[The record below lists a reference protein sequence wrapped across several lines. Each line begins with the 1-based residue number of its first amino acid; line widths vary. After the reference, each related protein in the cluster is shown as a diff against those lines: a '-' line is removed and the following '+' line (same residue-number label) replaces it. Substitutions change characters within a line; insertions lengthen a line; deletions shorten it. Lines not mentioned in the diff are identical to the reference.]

1 MMQLAREFRR
11 PDWRRMLS
19 EMSATELDEWADHFS
34 LNSFSDAL
42 LDAEFATLKALV
54 TGLVTG
60 AAQDADDFRLLSASE
75 SVPEKTDDEL
85 MRLGEGIT
93 GGVRYGPDSEP
104 GH

>member
-1 MMQLAREFRR
+1 MQLAREFRR

-19 EMSATELDEWADHFS
+19 EMSATELGEWATHFTE
-34 LNSFSDAL
+34 NSFSDAL

-75 SVPEKTDDEL
+75 PVPEKNDDEL

>member
-19 EMSATELDEWADHFS
+19 EISASELGEWAAYFS

-75 SVPEKTDDEL
+75 HVPEKTDDEL

-93 GGVRYGPDSEP
+93 GGVRYGPDYEP

>member
-1 MMQLAREFRR
+1 MQLAREFRR

-19 EMSATELDEWADHFS
+19 EMTASELGEWADHFGRF
-34 LNSFSDAL
+34 SFSDTL

>member
-1 MMQLAREFRR
+1 MRLAREFRR

-19 EMSATELDEWADHFS
+19 AMSATELGEWGAHFS
-34 LNSFSDAL
+34 RHPFSDAL
-42 LDAEFATLKALV
+42 LDAEFATLKSLV

-60 AAQDADDFRLLSASE
+60 GRPDPEDFSLLQDDEAAA
-75 SVPEKTDDEL
+75 EKTDDEL
-85 MRLGEGIT
+85 MSLGEGIT

>member
-1 MMQLAREFRR
+1 VMQLAREFRR

-19 EMSATELDEWADHFS
+19 EISASELGEWATHFTE
-34 LNSFSDAL
+34 NCFSDAL

-75 SVPEKTDDEL
+75 PVPEKTDDEL